1 MCDTSRRP
9 LRAGPE
15 PDRRKPA
22 HYEESSTVSEVRLS
36 AQPRT
41 EFGKGAARRIRRDNQ
56 VPAVLYGHGSDPR
69 HISLPGHELMLAL
82 KTANVLLTLDFGDN
96 TELALPKD
104 VQRDPI
110 RGFLEH
116 VDLVLVRRGEKVKVE
131 LAVHVVG
138 DAVPETFVTLE
149 QQTLLVEAEATNI
162 PTGVDVSVDGLTVG
176 SQIHA
181 RDVMLP
187 AGVTLVTDDDALVVN
202 VSAATTA
209 EEMEAEL
216 AEAEAEVGIVHEA
229 PEAEAA
235 DRAAEGDGSD
245 TAAAEGEQAQD

>member
-1 MCDTSRRP
+1 M
-9 LRAGPE
+9 
-15 PDRRKPA
+15 
-22 HYEESSTVSEVRLS
+22 S
-36 AQPRT
+36 AEPRT
-41 EFGKGAARRIRRDNQ
+41 EFGKGAARRIRRDNK
-56 VPAVLYGHGSDPR
+56 VPAVLYGHGTDPR

-82 KTANVLLTLDFGDN
+82 KTANVLLTLDFDGQ

-116 VDLVLVRRGEKVKVE
+116 VDLVLVRLGEKVTVE
-131 LAVHVVG
+131 LNVHVIG
-138 DAVPETFVTLE
+138 EAVPETFVTLE
-149 QQTLLVEAEATNI
+149 QQTLAVEAEATNI
-162 PTGVDVSVDGLTVG
+162 PTGIDVSVAGLTVG

-181 RDVMLP
+181 RDVVLP
-187 AGVTLVTDDDALVVN
+187 AGVTLVTDEDALVVN

-229 PEAEAA
+229 PEAEK
-235 DRAAEGDGSD
+235 AEGD
-245 TAAAEGEQAQD
+245 TADEVDVAEGEQADS

>member
-1 MCDTSRRP
+1 
-9 LRAGPE
+9 
-15 PDRRKPA
+15 
-22 HYEESSTVSEVRLS
+22 VSEVRIAAES
-36 AQPRT
+36 RT
-41 EFGKGAARRIRRDNQ
+41 EFGKGAARRIRRDKK
-56 VPAVLYGHGSDPR
+56 VPAVLYGHGTDPR

-82 KTANVLLTLDFGDN
+82 KTANVLLTLDFDGE

-110 RGFLEH
+110 KGFLEH
-116 VDLVLVRRGEKVKVE
+116 VDLVLVRLGEKVTVE
-131 LAVHVVG
+131 INVHVVG

-149 QQTLLVEAEATNI
+149 QQTLSVEAEATHI
-162 PTGVDVSVDGLTVG
+162 PTGVDVSVEGLTVG

-181 RDVMLP
+181 RDVALP
-187 AGVTLVTDDDALVVN
+187 AGVTLVTDGDALVVN

-229 PEAEAA
+229 P
-235 DRAAEGDGSD
+235 AAEEEPAEGEEEGGGE
-245 TAAAEGEQAQD
+245 AAEGEKAES